1 MGYPEYMRFRDR
13 AQAGSELARKLQSYQ
28 LSDPIVLALPRGG
41 VPVGFK
47 IAAALRAPLEVFV
60 ARKVGA
66 PGHEELGIAAIA
78 EGSDELVIGEAA
90 RQLGIGRHE
99 IEKQAAREREELR
112 RRVSYYR
119 RNRPLPDVAGRDVIV
134 VDDGLATGVTAEAA
148 MRALRQRRPR
158 RLLLA
163 VPVCAR
169 DTASRL
175 DRISDDVVCLSS
187 PADFLAVGFW
197 YEDFSQ
203 TSDEEVLALLDQARA
218 AATGSPVTFDD

>member
-41 VPVGFK
+41 VPVGFE